1 METITLG
8 LFHSQESAENAIN
21 ELSENGIALKNIS
34 IVMSDQI
41 TAKEVCENT
50 GAILCALIGLSLP
63 KEDASIYESDI
74 QSGGI
79 LLSIPTPD
87 ISETIRKILESNNA
101 SQVKSVNRASL

>member
-21 ELSENGIALKNIS
+21 ELGRNGISLKNIS

-41 TAKEVCENT
+41 TAKVVCENT
-50 GAILCALIGLSLP
+50 GAILCGLIGLSLP
-63 KEDASIYESDI
+63 QEDASIYESNI
-74 QSGGI
+74 KTGGI

-87 ISETIRKILESNNA
+87 VSETIRKILEKNNG
-101 SQVKSVNRASL
+101 SQIRSVNRI